1 MSSERDQSVEQAIRD
16 LANEPAFRSG
26 KVDPQ
31 WTMRCVRLVLEV
43 RSLQARVNHLESQTE
58 PADLRAPQ
66 DTSIL

>member
-1 MSSERDQSVEQAIRD
+1 MYSERDENVEQAIRD
-16 LANEPAFRSG
+16 LANEPSFKNG

-43 RSLQARVNHLESQTE
+43 RSLQARVNHLESLTE
-58 PADLRAPQ
+58 PGDFCAQ